1 MKEYKTVSIKA
12 DQGWQGAK
20 GTANT
25 AAVDEVLNKIV
36 KDRWE
41 LVCMEDL
48 EHRVGGSVSLLCVF
62 CREAQS

>member
-1 MKEYKTVSIKA
+1 MKEYKTVSIMT
-12 DQGWQGAK
+12 DQGWQGSK

-25 AAVDEVLNKIV
+25 TAIDEVLNKMA

-41 LVCMEDL
+41 LVCTEDL
-48 EHRVGGSVSLLCVF
+48 EHRVGGSISLLFVF